1 MYALWCVN
9 KYMNLEIINIAADT
23 KNNKDIKNHTHFIK
37 LKNSVCGDEIQLK
50 LIIKG
55 NKITNIGYQTDSC
68 IYCQASASLVSKI
81 SMNSKKDKIIKL
93 CNEAKL
99 FFNKNEENLNKNLKL
114 FSKLFLKKN
123 LSRKDCILLP
133 FKAMEKIVSN

>member
-1 MYALWCVN
+1 
-9 KYMNLEIINIAADT
+9 MNLEIINIAANT

-37 LKNSVCGDEIQLK
+37 LKNSVCGDEIQIK

-55 NKITNIGYQTDSC
+55 EKITNIGYQTDSC
-68 IYCQASASLVSKI
+68 IYCQASASLLSKI

-99 FFNKNEENLNKNLKL
+99 FFDKDEENLNKNLKL
-114 FSKLFLKKN
+114 FSKLFVKKN
-123 LSRKDCILLP
+123 LSRKNCILLP
-133 FKAMEKIVSN
+133 FKAMKKIVSN

>member
-1 MYALWCVN
+1 
-9 KYMNLEIINIAADT
+9 MNLEIINIAADT

-37 LKNSVCGDEIQLK
+37 LKNSICGDEIQIK

-55 NKITNIGYQTDSC
+55 EQITNIGYQTDSC
-68 IYCQASASLVSKI
+68 IYCQASASLLSKI

-99 FFNKNEENLNKNLKL
+99 FFDKDEENLNKNLKL
-114 FSKLFLKKN
+114 FSKLFVKKN
-123 LSRKDCILLP
+123 LSRKD
-133 FKAMEKIVSN
+133 

>member
-1 MYALWCVN
+1 
-9 KYMNLEIINIAADT
+9 MNLEIINIAANT

-37 LKNSVCGDEIQLK
+37 LKNSICGDEIQIK

-55 NKITNIGYQTDSC
+55 EKITNIGYQTDSC
-68 IYCQASASLVSKI
+68 IYCQASASLLSKI
-81 SMNSKKDKIIKL
+81 SINSKKDKIIKL

-99 FFNKNEENLNKNLKL
+99 FFDKDEENLNKNLKL
-114 FSKLFLKKN
+114 FSKLFVKKN